1 MRLVA
6 SSNVFVFDRRYFLQ
20 LLGVA
25 MGSKSSPTFACIFM
39 GMVELLLLFS
49 WHRSGGLEPH
59 LWRRFVDDI
68 WFLWRGSEEELERL
82 ISHLNTSHATIKFD
96 VEAGSSYNFT
106 TRAVDFLDLH
116 IWIDDEG
123 FIQTTLYQKAS
134 RVVSYLLPSSA
145 HPSFICRNIP
155 FSLG

>member
-49 WHRSGGLEPH
+49 WHRSGSQEPH
-59 LWRRFVDDI
+59 L
-68 WFLWRGSEEELERL
+68 
-82 ISHLNTSHATIKFD
+82 
-96 VEAGSSYNFT
+96 
-106 TRAVDFLDLH
+106 
-116 IWIDDEG
+116 
-123 FIQTTLYQKAS
+123 
-134 RVVSYLLPSSA
+134 
-145 HPSFICRNIP
+145 
-155 FSLG
+155 